1 MHAGTRLL
9 AAAVLLLLSAVPACR
24 GVRADAALQRG
35 SVLVLGA
42 AGNDHEATIR
52 GAEGR
57 LLLFLALLEEAEDGA
72 MTGALA
78 RSWTQSPDGMEW
90 TFHLRSDVRWHDG
103 VPVTAADV
111 VFTFE
116 LHADPVVAE
125 APPGRF
131 TAVRAVDD
139 STVVVRT
146 AEPWTAEHW
155 SWDIALPRHLLQ
167 ELDRSRYQG
176 WGFWKA
182 PVGNGPF
189 RFVRALRNTMI
200 ELEAS
205 EDHYAGRPAVDRV
218 ILKLVGGAGL
228 AELLAGNVDV
238 LPFVSAA
245 DALRIARDDRFRL
258 YHWFNDLT
266 AQVVYWRIDH
276 PFFADPA
283 VRQALTLGIDRHALL
298 RVLSLPEDTP
308 VPDALYTRQQF
319 RRGELPAPLP
329 YDTAEAGRLLR
340 NAGWRDTDGDGV
352 LDRDGRPFRFTLLLP
367 GELYGGLQAAIFV
380 KDQLRRLGITADL
393 HPVPRAQGIQQMRS
407 GDFEAALA
415 WIGLDDQLSRFIG
428 KDGWL
433 RGADPRL
440 VELAERAAATS
451 DPVERD
457 LLFSEMTEIYRT
469 DSPVT
474 PLFPHPM
481 MAAAH
486 RRVGGIR
493 TPYRVDGGGS
503 LHITELWLDTGA
515 VVEKE
520 H

>member
-1 MHAGTRLL
+1 MNAGNILV
-9 AAAVLLLLSAVPACR
+9 AAALLCLPAAPACR
-24 GVRADAALQRG
+24 DVRVDPALQRG
-35 SVLVLGA
+35 SVLVVGA
-42 AGNDHEATIR
+42 GGNDHEATIR
-52 GAEGR
+52 WAEGR
-57 LLLFLALLEEAEDGA
+57 SLLFLTLLEEADNGEI
-72 MTGALA
+72 TGALA
-78 RSWTQSPDGMEW
+78 RSWRHSPDGMEW

-111 VFTFE
+111 AFTFE
-116 LHADPVVAE
+116 LHSDPVVAE
-125 APPGRF
+125 ATFAGAR
-131 TAVRAVDD
+131 VVDD

-146 AEPWTAEHW
+146 DEPWTPEHW
-155 SWDIALPRHLLQ
+155 IWDIVLPKHILQ
-167 ELDRSRYQG
+167 DLDRSRYKS

-205 EDHYAGRPAVDRV
+205 EDHYAGRAAVDHV
-218 ILKLVGGAGL
+218 ILKLVGGTGL

-245 DALRIARDDRFRL
+245 DALRIAKDERFRL

-266 AQVVYWRIDH
+266 AQVVYWHTDH

-283 VRQALTLGIDRHALL
+283 VRRALTIGIDRQALL
-298 RVLSLPEDTP
+298 RVLSLPEATP
-308 VPDALYTRQQF
+308 VPDALYTRRQF

-367 GELYGGLQAAIFV
+367 GELYGGLQAAVFV

-393 HPVPRAQGIQQMRS
+393 HPVPRARGIQHMRD

-415 WIGLDDQLSRFIG
+415 WIAMDDLLIRFVG
-428 KDGWL
+428 NDGWM
-433 RGADPRL
+433 RGADPRII
-440 VELAERAAATS
+440 ELAERAAATS
-451 DPVERD
+451 NLVERD

-469 DSPVT
+469 DLPVT

-493 TPYRVDGGGS
+493 NPYRVDGAGNFR
-503 LHITELWLDTGA
+503 ITELWLDTGA
-515 VVEKE
+515 AIEKE